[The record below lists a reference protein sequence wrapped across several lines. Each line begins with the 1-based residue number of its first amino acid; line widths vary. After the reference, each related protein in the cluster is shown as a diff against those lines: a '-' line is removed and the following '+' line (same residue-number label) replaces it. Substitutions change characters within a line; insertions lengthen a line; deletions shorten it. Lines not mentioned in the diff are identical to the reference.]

1 MLQSVQL
8 PEAATWSLEETAAA
22 CGVSF
27 MTVRRAIKDGELP
40 AHILG
45 ERKTR
50 FVPAEVVRWSN
61 ERAAR
66 KARTRK

>member
-1 MLQSVQL
+1 MLPNVQL
-8 PEAATWSLEETAAA
+8 PEPATWSLEEAAAA

-27 MTVRRAIKDGELP
+27 MTIRRAVSDGELP

-50 FVPAEVVRWSN
+50 FVPAEVVRWAAD
-61 ERAAR
+61 RAAR
-66 KARTRK
+66 KAGKR

>member
-1 MLQSVQL
+1 MLLNVQL
-8 PEAATWSLEETAAA
+8 PKAATWSLEEAAAA

-27 MTVRRAIKDGELP
+27 MTIRRAVSDGDLP

-50 FVPAEVVRWSN
+50 FVPAEVVRWAAD
-61 ERAAR
+61 RAAK